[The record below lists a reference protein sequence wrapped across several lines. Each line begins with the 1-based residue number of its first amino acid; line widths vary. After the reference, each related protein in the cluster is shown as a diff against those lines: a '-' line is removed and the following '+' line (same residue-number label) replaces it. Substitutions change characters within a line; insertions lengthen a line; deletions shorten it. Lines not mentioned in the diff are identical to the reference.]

1 MNLDYQLSDEWE
13 ENAIDLSAADETELR
28 YNVALGDVLLSS
40 NEVNLSAAWGWVPL
54 LDFAL
59 ALDVIAGRLNREGAK
74 EIFEFT
80 ESGAEMRF
88 ARVGSK
94 IVISA
99 SYAEGELKVS
109 PSTFDKQIKGFATRI
124 SHEIRRKYP
133 ELDQNKVFRQWK
145 LFAESR

>member
-1 MNLDYQLSDEWE
+1 MNLDYRLSDEWE
-13 ENAIDLSAADETELR
+13 ENSIDLSAADETELR

-40 NEVNLSAAWGWVPL
+40 NDVNLSAEWGWVPL

-59 ALDVIAGRLNREGAK
+59 SLYEISGRLGREGAK
-74 EIFEFT
+74 EVFEFT

-99 SYAEGELKVS
+99 SYVEGELKVS
-109 PSTFDKQIKGFATRI
+109 PSTFDKKIKGFAAKI
-124 SHEIRRKYP
+124 ADEIKRKYP
-133 ELDQNKVFRQWK
+133 ELKQNAAFGQWK
-145 LFAESR
+145 LFA